1 MGSIAGSLPA
11 ETEIKFKKLCR
22 ARDVTISAVIR
33 MLIER
38 QIEEWELQ
46 DLKEHEKAGQVQ
58 RV

>member
-46 DLKEHEKAGQVQ
+46 ELKEHE
-58 RV
+58 